1 MDEIFERVKAFIR
14 GEVAAG
20 SVEVARALQRDKGNI
35 HTGWSGG
42 QERIRG
48 RNDEVVASGL
58 LAHLVKDIL
67 QGKQRNRGQGHGN
80 VKVIN
85 MVGMGG
91 KRKRPYKMEE
101 SRVIEEITFSAIPR
115 NSLTD
120 ALIILEGTIESVSR
134 VKSST
139 PRTDR
144 PQGDYRRAR
153 KKQDRTAGVCHSKML
168 LPLQCHH
175 GEDEDEKPQ
184 SNDHPDQPIVING
197 KLSIECKQKLVEVL
211 QKNVDV
217 FTWTLMVS
225 TIVPQFVM
233 EHQLKAYP
241 LAEPMIHKKCPL
253 NPDQRRV
260 LKGKVFEWLKAGII
274 RKVQYPK
281 WVANAM
287 PVNQRDV
294 TWQVHIDFSRLN
306 KVCPKDIYPFL
317 EIEDKL
323 QSLVGHRY

>member
-1 MDEIFERVKAFIR
+1 
-14 GEVAAG
+14 
-20 SVEVARALQRDKGNI
+20 
-35 HTGWSGG
+35 
-42 QERIRG
+42 
-48 RNDEVVASGL
+48 
-58 LAHLVKDIL
+58 
-67 QGKQRNRGQGHGN
+67 
-80 VKVIN
+80 
-85 MVGMGG
+85 
-91 KRKRPYKMEE
+91 
-101 SRVIEEITFSAIPR
+101 
-115 NSLTD
+115 
-120 ALIILEGTIESVSR
+120 
-134 VKSST
+134 ST

-184 SNDHPDQPIVING
+184 SKELHNSWKEMQWREHMEQMSRIKEHAILQNKNIPDRRLRKEPMTSEG
-197 KLSIECKQKLVEVL
+197 SWEEDTKLVEVL

-217 FTWTLMVS
+217 FTWTLVVS
-225 TIVPQFVM
+225 TIVPRFVM

-274 RKVQYPK
+274 RKVQYPE

-294 TWQVHIDFSRLN
+294 TWQISCNHSLDIDINASYDSPRKAASIGTEETFNWTSEADKALQEIQKRLG
-306 KVCPKDIYPFL
+306 KPHTLVVPKEWELLHPTRGGNTRRDGEEP
-317 EIEDKL
+317 
-323 QSLVGHRY
+323 S